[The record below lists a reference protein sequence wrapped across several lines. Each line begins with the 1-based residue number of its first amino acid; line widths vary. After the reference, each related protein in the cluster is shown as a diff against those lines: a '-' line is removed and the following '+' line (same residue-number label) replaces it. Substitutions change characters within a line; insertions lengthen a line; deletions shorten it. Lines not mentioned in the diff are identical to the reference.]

1 MARHEAH
8 HGLTVV
14 QVLSWL
20 NYGGVERYAIRLA
33 RGLRGRG
40 HRVIVVSSGGHLVPD
55 LEASGIEH
63 FTIDFTGTRAL
74 PGALALRRLLEREHA
89 DIVNA
94 HNWRAGMVSHLA
106 CRRAGVPY
114 LLTIHGTRRAVNR
127 YGVFYWSKKVV
138 VVSEASRRNLIEGF
152 GLPAERVVRSMIG
165 VDCTRFRPESRDL
178 SLEEELGL
186 QNGAPRVVHVSRFSH
201 SKAPVAQA
209 AVAAMVELDGRVP
222 GVELVL
228 VGEGPEEG
236 KVARAADWMNEHLG
250 RRAVFFLGGRSDIP
264 RLLSLGDVVV
274 GTASVALE
282 AMACGKPV
290 VGVGKGGYFGI
301 VRPENLARGEESCFA
316 DHEVFG
322 GITSEQVADDLAG
335 LLKDEGDAARLGAFG
350 RREAEARYSAPRL
363 AQEVEGIYRELL
375 CDRPGVKRLLIFH
388 LNQIGDLMFALPA
401 LKMLREGFP
410 GAHITSVTRSH
421 LAGLVE
427 HSGLVDEIVHRPS
440 GRAAAAV
447 GLGLQLRERRPD
459 LAVGFSQSATM
470 MLCARLSGARH
481 RVGYLDSEL
490 AWMLNHRIQ
499 VRGIP
504 SPEKVL
510 RLVRGLGLEPEKTD
524 YVGLVQLSPEDEA
537 TGERLIAEG
546 YLKGD
551 GPVIALAPGEAGDR
565 PYKSWSTDGFREVAA
580 ALAREEGARLV
591 VVGGPADRE
600 LGDQVVAGLGARG
613 CNLAGRTTPVELA
626 AVLVRCELLIG
637 IDSGPMHVAAAMG
650 RPVVALFGPTDPRLT
665 GPMGEGHE
673 VIFHR
678 QPCWRPCIHP
688 LTPHCTDRKCMAA
701 ITVEEVL
708 AAARRVLG
716 RMRERAGVREA
727 G

>member
-1 MARHEAH
+1 
-8 HGLTVV
+8 VV

-33 RGLRGRG
+33 RGLRERG
-40 HRVIVVSSGGHLVPD
+40 HRVIVVSSGGHLVPE

-63 FTIDFTGTRAL
+63 FKIDFTGVRAL
-74 PGALALRRLLEREHA
+74 PGAVALRRLLEREHA
-89 DIVNA
+89 DVVNA

-114 LLTIHGTRRAVNR
+114 VLTIHGTRRAVNR

-138 VVSEASRRNLIEGF
+138 VVSEASRRNLTEGF

-165 VDCTRFRPESRDL
+165 VDCVRFRPESRDL
-178 SLEEELGL
+178 ALEEELGMRR
-186 QNGAPRVVHVSRFSH
+186 GAPRVVHVSRFSH
-201 SKAPVAQA
+201 SKAPVARA
-209 AVAAMVELDGRVP
+209 AAAAMEELDKRVP

-228 VGEGPEEG
+228 VGEGPEER
-236 KVARAADWMNEHLG
+236 KVARAAEWMNEHLG
-250 RRAVFFLGGRSDIP
+250 RRAVFFLGGRTDIP
-264 RLLSLGDVVV
+264 RLLSLADVVV

-290 VGVGKGGYFGI
+290 VGAGKGGYFGI
-301 VRPENLARGEESCFA
+301 VGPGNLGRAEESCFA
-316 DHEVFG
+316 DHKAYEK
-322 GITSEQVADDLAG
+322 IRPELLAADLMR
-335 LLKDEGDAARLGAFG
+335 LLGDREEAARVGAFG
-350 RREAEARYSAPRL
+350 RREAESRYSAPQL
-363 AQEVEGIYRELL
+363 AGEVEGIYRELL
-375 CDRPGVKRLLIFH
+375 CDRAGVKRLLIFH

-401 LKMLREGFP
+401 LKSLRDEFSD
-410 GAHITSVTRSH
+410 AHITSVMRPH
-421 LAGLVE
+421 LAGLLE
-427 HSGLVDEIVHRPS
+427 HSGLVDEILLRPS
-440 GRAAAAV
+440 GRASAAV
-447 GLGLQLRERRPD
+447 GLGLQLRETGPD

-481 RVGYLDSEL
+481 RVGYLDSDL

-510 RLVRGLGLEPEKTD
+510 RLVRGLGLEPEKAD
-524 YVGLVQLSPEDEA
+524 YVGLVRLSPEDEA
-537 TGERLIAEG
+537 TGRRLLAEG
-546 YLKGD
+546 ELEGD
-551 GPVIALAPGEAGDR
+551 GPVIALAPGEAGAR
-565 PYKSWSTDGFREVAA
+565 PYKSWSTERFRQVGA
-580 ALAREEGARLV
+580 ALAGEEGARLV

-600 LGDQVVAGLGARG
+600 LGDEVVAGLGARG
-613 CNLAGRTTPVELA
+613 HNLAGRTTPAELA
-626 AVLVRCELLIG
+626 AVLAECELLIG

-650 RPVVALFGPTDPRLT
+650 RPVAALFGPTDPRLT
-665 GPMGEGHE
+665 GPMGAGHE

-688 LTPHCTDRKCMAA
+688 VTPHCTDRRCMAA

-708 AAARRVLG
+708 GAARRILA
-716 RMRERAGVREA
+716 RSRARAGVGEES
-727 G
+727 